1 LATRLQS
8 LLYFLSH
15 HRQLPATAVTY
26 TTKANHPDCHHLQNS
41 VHAGS
46 VPSWSGSSS
55 AAGFVQVQYT
65 AVIESAT
72 KALAADDILKGC
84 HYGIHLLL
92 HVTTAESLVGKGQK
106 QAISVVML
114 ATSQAFFVTPLN
126 VA

>member
-1 LATRLQS
+1 M
-8 LLYFLSH
+8 YFLSPWSH
-15 HRQLPATAVTY
+15 HRQLPLTAVPY
-26 TTKANHPDCHHLQNS
+26 TTKANLPDCHRLQNS
-41 VHAGS
+41 VHAGN

-55 AAGFVQVQYT
+55 AAGFVQVLT

-72 KALAADDILKGC
+72 KALAADDILKGY